1 VYGQGIDKLTE
12 MMELLNEY
20 ELGRKYGKT
29 MTVDGIKYDL
39 EEFKQ
44 LVVDNPE
51 FYDEL
56 KQKIVDKINNVLS
69 EEQIAEIEII
79 EEEVLPSVDT
89 NEAFDIN

>member
-69 EEQIAEIEII
+69 EEQIAEIEVI